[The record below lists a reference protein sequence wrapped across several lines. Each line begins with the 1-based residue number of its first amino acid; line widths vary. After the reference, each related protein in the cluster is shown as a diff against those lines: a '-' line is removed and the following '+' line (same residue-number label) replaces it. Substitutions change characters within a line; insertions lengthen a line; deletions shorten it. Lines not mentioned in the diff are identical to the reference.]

1 MQRRDF
7 LKIAGATAACGLST
21 SAWAQGGARVAI
33 LVKEPSEPVRWAA
46 GRLQQALESTQVRCA
61 VVSEAAQAAGAE
73 FVIAVARP
81 GSAWVRGFAEAGGKQ
96 AAAKLADA
104 DSLRMMPGQMAGA
117 RALLVEGG
125 GNRGIVY
132 ALLEL
137 AERVDASADAMVALH
152 ETDAQEAHAANKI
165 RSVGRYFCSEVEDK
179 PWYYDHDFWREYL
192 DALVASRF
200 NRFNLGFGLGYDFP
214 RGVTG
219 DYFHFVYPYMVK
231 VPAFPNVRVVQLA
244 EADGKRLATPV
255 VLSDVER
262 ERNLAT
268 LKFIAA
274 ETAKRGMEFQLGI
287 WTHAYKWVD
296 SPNAYHRI
304 EGLTPE
310 THAAYCRDALA
321 ILLRE
326 CPEIGGLTLRVH
338 GESGIPE
345 GDFSFWKTLF
355 TAVTGCD
362 RRVEID
368 MHSKGVNEKMI
379 DVALATGMPVKLS
392 PKYSAEHQSL
402 GYQQADIRALEV
414 PKPGEVGK
422 GPFELSGGSRLFTR
436 YGYADFLRAGRRY
449 DVMFRLWPGT
459 QRHLLSCDEAMA
471 AAYGRTAHFGGAV
484 GLDIC
489 EPLTFKGR
497 EGTGMPGGRCAYA
510 DATLEPKQDW
520 RKFEAFYRLWGRKLY
535 SPEEKPVGLRR
546 MLRRDV
552 GAGSDAMEAA
562 MAQGS
567 RVLPLLTSAHLSSA
581 SNHDYWPELY
591 DNMPVVL
598 GSERSP
604 YGDTPQPKCFGTVSP
619 LDPQLFSTVEEHAD
633 DLLAGRA
640 TGKYSPVEVAQWM
653 EEMTTAAESALKEA
667 REKTRRKSSPE
678 FRRMEEDVRIEIGL
692 GRFFAAKLRSGVLW
706 VIFEKSGDGDA
717 GRQALAQYRQARNA
731 WAQMARRAVGVY
743 KLDITYGSVFQRRGH
758 WMDRLAGMDVDIT
771 AMAAKLEGVKPG
783 ETGDAA
789 AAIGAAMGRPE
800 RPVVVCKHEP
810 PRRFVPGEDLALR
823 VMPEPGGVTKARL
836 WYRHVDQA
844 ERWKVMDMERGAGG
858 FSAAIPGEYTRSP
871 FGLEYYFELRDGQGK
886 AWIYPGFNATLS
898 SQPYYAVWR
907 RDA

>member
-33 LVKEPSEPVRWAA
+33 VLEEPGEPVRWAA
-46 GRLQQALESTQVRCA
+46 GQLQQALAAKQVHCA
-61 VVSEAAQAAGAE
+61 VVSDAEQAAGSD

-81 GSAWVRGFAEAGGKQ
+81 GLAGAKGFAEPGGKR
-96 AAAKLADA
+96 AAAKLTDA
-104 DSLRMMPGQMAGA
+104 DSLRMTPGRVAGTPA
-117 RALLVEGG
+117 VLVEGG
-125 GNRGIVY
+125 GDRGVVY

-137 AERVDASADAMVALH
+137 AERVESGADAMEALH
-152 ETDAQEAHAANKI
+152 ETAAQEEHAANRI

-179 PWYYDHDFWREYL
+179 PWYYDHGFWRDYL

-231 VPAFPNVRVVQLA
+231 VPAFKDVRVVQLA
-244 EADGKRLATPV
+244 EADGKRLAQPV
-255 VLSDVER
+255 VLSDAER
-262 ERNLAT
+262 QRNLAT

-274 ETAKRGMEFQLGI
+274 ETGRRGLEFQLGI
-287 WTHAYKWVD
+287 WTHAYQWVD
-296 SPNAYHRI
+296 SPDAYHRI

-321 ILLRE
+321 VLLRE
-326 CPEIGGLTLRVH
+326 CPEIQGLTLRVH

-355 TAVTGCD
+355 TAVTGCG

-368 MHSKGVNEKMI
+368 MHSKGVNQKMI

-459 QRHLLSCDEAMA
+459 QRHLLSCDAEMA
-471 AAYGRTAHFGGAV
+471 AAYGRTAHFCGTV

-497 EGTGMPGGRCAYA
+497 EGSGLPGGRCAYA
-510 DATLEPKQDW
+510 DERLEPRQDW

-535 SPEEKPVGLRR
+535 SPEAEPVGLQR
-546 MLRRDV
+546 MLRRDFQQ
-552 GAGSDAMEAA
+552 GSGAMESA
-562 MAQGS
+562 MAHAS
-567 RVLPLLTSAHLSSA
+567 RVLPLLTSAHLASA
-581 SNHDYWPELY
+581 SNHAYWPELY

-604 YGDTPQPKCFGTVSP
+604 YGDTPKPRCFGTVSP
-619 LDPQLFSTVEEHAD
+619 LDPQLFSTVEEHAE

-653 EEMTTAAESALKEA
+653 EEMTAAAESALQEA

-706 VIFEKSGDGDA
+706 VIFEKTGDERA
-717 GRQALAQYRQARNA
+717 AQQALARYRQARDA

-743 KLDITYGSVFQRRGH
+743 KLDITYGDVYQRRGH
-758 WMDRLAGMDVDIT
+758 WIDRLAGMDVDIA
-771 AMAAKLEGVKPG
+771 AMAEKLEAGIVAAHI
-783 ETGDAA
+783 DAA
-789 AAIGAAMGRPE
+789 AAIAAATGNSTREMVACR
-800 RPVVVCKHEP
+800 HEP
-810 PRRFVPGEDLALR
+810 PGQFAPGKALR
-823 VMPEPGGVTKARL
+823 LVVQPESSGIAQARL

-871 FGLEYYFELRDGQGK
+871 FGLEYYFEFRGRGGK
-886 AWIYPGFNATLS
+886 AWIYPGFNKTLS

-907 RDA
+907 REA